1 MQLAI
6 VILNYNDACGT
17 VDAIRRISGFSCIE
31 SIIVV
36 DNASTDKSAE
46 RIQEAIESAND
57 DRLVF
62 IQSGRNGGY
71 GYGNNIGVRY
81 AHDRL
86 SAKYA
91 LIANPDAVFDE
102 SLVENML
109 KIFESDADTAAVG
122 AVMHGQ
128 AANITDRN
136 GYIDLTRTRKFTYDE
151 YISSGWKRRSVLQ
164 NMLNSGPISRRL
176 FKGYINFPE
185 SYYRGEA
192 VADSETEYNERS
204 KTAGR
209 KQISVQKEQTDG
221 RQCSVV
227 GEKNVSADSSR
238 IDAVQVY
245 AVHGSLLMVS
255 TDKFIA
261 AGGYDE
267 AVFLYGEENILAERL
282 LRKCYKTYLMK
293 QGYKHIGSVSIK
305 NAGLQAVKRQQLRN
319 KSENYYYTH
328 YLDCD
333 ESGMN
338 IVKLFQRAVLKET
351 QIAAGCGFLR

>member
-136 GYIDLTRTRKFTYDE
+136 GYIDLTRTHKFTYDE

-176 FKGYINFPE
+176 FKGYINFPKE
-185 SYYRGEA
+185 YYRG
-192 VADSETEYNERS
+192 
-204 KTAGR
+204 
-209 KQISVQKEQTDG
+209 
-221 RQCSVV
+221 
-227 GEKNVSADSSR
+227 
-238 IDAVQVY
+238 DAVQVY

-282 LRKCYKTYLMK
+282 LRKNYKTYLMK

-328 YLDCD
+328 YLNCD

-351 QIAAGCGFLR
+351 QIAAGCGLLR